1 MHNIQIDSEFQAL
14 IPPLSAEE
22 RAQLEAN
29 LLADGCRDPLVVW
42 VQPAPEPG
50 THKCYAHDESK
61 CDLVPEDDVWHCRH
75 CEHNPA
81 PQEYVLIDGHNRY
94 EICTRLGLP
103 FEVVVQEFDSRS
115 DVIEWIIKNQFG
127 RRNLNDYQRGVL
139 ALRMKPIIEA
149 RARTQQLSALVQN
162 AAVSQK
168 SDERTTDI
176 FTSEIHPLASVE
188 APKPAIRTDEAVS
201 ELANVSRDTIR
212 KIEGMQ
218 VTAAPE
224 LVAALNESKV
234 SINAAADVATLP
246 KEEQA
251 VLVARGTKEILQA
264 AKEIR
269 AARTEERRN
278 ERLEKIVAISTGNA
292 PVGEIAERY
301 PVIYLDPPWRYDYAE
316 SDTRAIENQYP
327 TMSLEE
333 IKAMDMTKVAFDDCV
348 MFMWATSP
356 KLAEAFEVLDAW
368 GFSYRTCAVWDK
380 QKIGMGYYFR
390 QQHELL
396 LIAVKGQP
404 PTPAPADRPSSV
416 FSYPRGNH
424 SAKPHEVYEI
434 IEAMYPTLPKI
445 EMFCRT
451 PREGWGAWG
460 NQSKAA

>member
-42 VQPAPEPG
+42 PCATFEVLLCTGETQTLRYEDRRYELAAVDGEAG
-50 THKCYAHDESK
+50 
-61 CDLVPEDDVWHCRH
+61 CDAWQLDADVHEDVADHLFGDML
-75 CEHNPA
+75 
-81 PQEYVLIDGHNRY
+81 YVDDWPHILIDGHNRY

-103 FEVVVQEFDSRS
+103 FEVVAREFDSRE
-115 DVIEWIIKNQFG
+115 DVVVWMVDNQRG
-127 RRNLNDYQRGVL
+127 RRNLNDFQRTELQLKKKSAIAAKAKTNQQGGQGGVL
-139 ALRMKPIIEA
+139 LPQNSAKAIDT
-149 RARTQQLSALVQN
+149 RAEIAD
-162 AAVSQK
+162 AAGVSHDTVSK
-168 SDERTTDI
+168 VERI
-176 FTSEIHPLASVE
+176 QE
-188 APKPAIRTDEAVS
+188 
-201 ELANVSRDTIR
+201 
-212 KIEGMQ
+212 
-218 VTAAPE
+218 TAAPE
-224 LVAALNESKV
+224 LVAALRESKV

-292 PVGEIAERY
+292 PVGAIAERY

-356 KLAEAFEVLDAW
+356 KLADAFEVLEAW

-416 FSYPRGNH
+416 FSYPRGSH

-451 PREGWGAWG
+451 PREGWGVWG